1 MATSGSTPRHGVFEV
16 TNALLDFKRLVL
28 AMRKNGN
35 GKASLRMARLEKSPT
50 GIAGF
55 DELTNGGVPKGR
67 PTIVCGGP
75 GCGKSMLAVEFLVRG
90 ATEFNE
96 PGVLMTFEETAEEMS
111 KNVASLGFDLK
122 KLTAKKKLV
131 LEYVRI
137 EPAEIQET
145 GEYDLEGL
153 FIRLQHAV
161 KSIGAKRVVLDTLEA
176 IFSGFSN
183 TGMLRAEIRRLFRW
197 LKDRGLTTVVTAEKG
212 EGTLTRY
219 GLEEYVSDCVI
230 FLDHRVTDQISTRR
244 MRVVKYRG
252 ASHIADEV
260 PFLIDERGF
269 SVLPSSSMKLNHE
282 VTNER
287 ISSGVKDLDDMLE
300 GKGFYRGSSVLV
312 SGTAGSGKSSLAAHF
327 AQQTCRNGERC
338 LYVALEESP
347 AQAMRNMR
355 SIGIDLEKH
364 VRKGLLRFEAWRPT
378 QSGLEMHLL
387 HIHKLVEQHRPAT
400 VIIDPLTS
408 LMISNTDQ
416 LHSML
421 MRLIDYLKTQQITGF
436 FTALTSGRNKEI
448 EETDVGISSLID
460 TWIFARDVELNGER
474 NRCIH
479 VLKSRGMANSN
490 QIREFLMS
498 KEGIRLLP
506 VYVGSGTVLTG
517 SARISQEARERAE
530 SLQRQQTAEEQ
541 QRVLSGKR
549 KALEAQIAALR
560 LEYAQEEAR
569 ATLVKQQGE
578 RRERELS
585 QDMLQI
591 ESFRSGARRGKIGG
605 RNGKVGVEHES

>member
-1 MATSGSTPRHGVFEV
+1 MH
-16 TNALLDFKRLVL
+16 K
-28 AMRKNGN
+28 KGN
-35 GKASLRMARLEKSPT
+35 GKVTPRMKRLDKSPT

-55 DELTNGGVPKGR
+55 DEVTNGGVPKGR

-75 GCGKSMLAVEFLVRG
+75 GCGKTMFALEFLVRG
-90 ATEFNE
+90 AMDFNE
-96 PGVLMTFEETAEEMS
+96 PGVLMTFEETSEEMS

-122 KLTAKKKLV
+122 KLAAKKKLV

-153 FIRLQHAV
+153 FIRMQHAV

-197 LKDRGLTTVVTAEKG
+197 LKDHGLTTVVTAEKG

-219 GLEEYVSDCVI
+219 SLEEYVSDCVI

-269 SVLPSSSMKLNHE
+269 SVLPSSSMKLNHG
-282 VTNER
+282 VSNER
-287 ISSGVKDLDDMLE
+287 ISSGVRDLDDMLE

-312 SGTAGSGKSSLAAHF
+312 SGTAGSGKSSLAAQF
-327 AQQTCRNGERC
+327 AQQTCRDDERC

-387 HIHKLVEQHRPAT
+387 HIHKLVQQHKPAT
-400 VIIDPLTS
+400 VVIDPLTS
-408 LMISNTDQ
+408 LMVGSTNQ

-421 MRLIDYLKTQQITGF
+421 MRLLDFLKTQQITGF

-474 NRCIH
+474 NRCIY

-498 KEGIRLLP
+498 KDGIRLLP

-569 ATLVKQQGE
+569 ATLVKQHDE

-585 QDMLQI
+585 QEMLEM
-591 ESFRSGARRGKIGG
+591 ESFRGGARREKIGG

>member
-1 MATSGSTPRHGVFEV
+1 MSKNR
-16 TNALLDFKRLVL
+16 
-28 AMRKNGN
+28 NGN
-35 GKASLRMARLEKSPT
+35 APHRMTRLEKSPT

-55 DELTNGGVPKGR
+55 DEVTNGGVPKGR

-75 GCGKSMLAVEFLVRG
+75 GCGKTMFAAEFLVRG
-90 ATEFNE
+90 AIEFNE
-96 PGVLMTFEETAEEMS
+96 PGVLMTFEETSEEMS

-122 KLTAKKKLV
+122 KLTAKKKMV

-153 FIRLQHAV
+153 FIRLQRAV
-161 KSIGAKRVVLDTLEA
+161 KSIGAKRVVLDTVEA

-197 LKDRGLTTVVTAEKG
+197 LKDHGLTTVVTAEKG
-212 EGTLTRY
+212 EGSLTRY

-252 ASHIADEV
+252 ASHVADEI

-269 SVLPSSSMKLNHE
+269 SVLPISSMKLDHK
-282 VTNER
+282 VSNER
-287 ISSGVKDLDDMLE
+287 VSSGVKDLDDMLE
-300 GKGFYRGSSVLV
+300 GKGFYRGSSILV
-312 SGTAGSGKSSLAAHF
+312 SGTAGAGKSSMAAHF
-327 AQQTCRNGERC
+327 AQETCRNGERC
-338 LYVALEESP
+338 LSVALEESP

-387 HIHKLVEQHRPAT
+387 HIHKLAQQHKPAA

-408 LMISNTDQ
+408 LMVSSTDQ
-416 LHSML
+416 LRSML
-421 MRLIDYLKTQQITGF
+421 MRLIDFLKTQQITGF
-436 FTALTSGRNKEI
+436 FAALTSGQNKEI
-448 EETDVGISSLID
+448 EESDVGISSLID
-460 TWIFARDVELNGER
+460 TWIFTRDVELNGER

-498 KEGIRLLP
+498 KDGIRLVP
-506 VYVGSGTVLTG
+506 VYVGSGAVLTG
-517 SARISQEARERAE
+517 SARATQEARERAE
-530 SLQRQQTAEEQ
+530 SLLRQQTAEEQ
-541 QRVLSGKR
+541 QRVLSDKR
-549 KALEAQIAALR
+549 KALDAQIAELR
-560 LEYAQEEAR
+560 SQFAQEEAR
-569 ATLVKQQGE
+569 VTLVRDQEEQ
-578 RRERELS
+578 RERELS
-585 QDMLQI
+585 QGML
-591 ESFRSGARRGKIGG
+591 EMVNLRGGGATGENGG
-605 RNGKVGVEHES
+605 RNGKVGVEHGS

>member
-1 MATSGSTPRHGVFEV
+1 M
-16 TNALLDFKRLVL
+16 KRLD
-28 AMRKNGN
+28 
-35 GKASLRMARLEKSPT
+35 KSRT

-75 GCGKSMLAVEFLVRG
+75 GCGKTMLAVEFLVRG
-90 ATEFNE
+90 AMEFNE
-96 PGVLMTFEETAEEMS
+96 PGVLMTFEETGDEMS

-122 KLTAKKKLV
+122 KLAAEKKLV

-137 EPAEIQET
+137 EPSEIEET

-161 KSIGAKRVVLDTLEA
+161 KTIGAKRVVLDTLEA

-212 EGTLTRY
+212 EGALTRY

-269 SVLPSSSMKLNHE
+269 SVLPSSSMKLDHE
-282 VTNER
+282 VSNER

-300 GKGFYRGSSVLV
+300 GKGFYRGSSILI
-312 SGTAGSGKSSLAAHF
+312 SGTAGTGKSSMSAHF
-327 AQQTCRNGERC
+327 AQETCRNGERC
-338 LYVALEESP
+338 LYIALEESP

-387 HIHKLVEQHRPAT
+387 QIHKLVEQHKPST

-408 LMISNTDQ
+408 LMVSTTDQ

-421 MRLIDYLKTQQITGF
+421 MRLIDYLKRQQITGF

-474 NRCIH
+474 NRCLH

-490 QIREFLMS
+490 QIREFVMS
-498 KEGIRLLP
+498 REGIRLLP
-506 VYVGSGTVLTG
+506 VYVGNGTVLTG

-530 SLQRQQTAEEQ
+530 NLQRQQTAEEQ

-560 LEYAQEEAR
+560 LEHAQEEAR
-569 ATLVKQQGE
+569 ATLLKQHDE
-578 RRERELS
+578 RRELELS
-585 QDMLQI
+585 EDMVQM
-591 ESFRSGARRGKIGG
+591 ESFRGGARRRKLGG

>member
-1 MATSGSTPRHGVFEV
+1 MG
-16 TNALLDFKRLVL
+16 
-28 AMRKNGN
+28 KNRN
-35 GKASLRMARLEKSPT
+35 GKASASAERLEKAPT

-55 DELTNGGVPKGR
+55 DEVTSGGVPKGR

-75 GCGKSMLAVEFLVRG
+75 GCGKTMFAVEFLVRG
-90 ATEFNE
+90 ATEYNE
-96 PGVLMTFEETAEEMS
+96 PGVLMTFEETSEEMA

-122 KLTAKKKLV
+122 GLAARKKVV

-137 EPAEIQET
+137 EASEIHET

-161 KSIGAKRVVLDTLEA
+161 DRIGAKRVVLDTVEA
-176 IFSGFSN
+176 IFSGFGN
-183 TGMLRAEIRRLFRW
+183 TGLLRAEIRRLFRW

-212 EGTLTRY
+212 DGSLTRY

-269 SVLPSSSMKLNHE
+269 SVLPSTSMKLNH
-282 VTNER
+282 VVSNQR
-287 ISSGVKDLDDMLE
+287 VSSGVADLDEMLE
-300 GKGFYRGSSVLV
+300 GKGFYRGSSILV
-312 SGTAGSGKSSLAAHF
+312 SGTAGSGKSTLAAHF
-327 AQQTCRNGERC
+327 AQQTCRDGERC

-347 AQAMRNMR
+347 AQATRNMK
-355 SIGIDLEKH
+355 SVGVDLEKY

-387 HIHKLVEQHRPAT
+387 QIHKLVEQHKPTA
-400 VIIDPLTS
+400 VVIDPITNL
-408 LMISNTDQ
+408 LLGNRNE

-421 MRLIDYLKTQQITGF
+421 MRLIDFLKTKQITGF

-448 EETDVGISSLID
+448 EESDVGISSLID

-474 NRCIH
+474 NRCIY
-479 VLKSRGMANSN
+479 VLKSRGMAHSN
-490 QIREFLMS
+490 KVREFLMS
-498 KEGIRLLP
+498 KNGIRLLP
-506 VYVGSGTVLTG
+506 VYVGSGAVLTG
-517 SARISQEARERAE
+517 SARLSQEARERAD
-530 SLQRQQTAEEQ
+530 SVARQQTKEEQ
-541 QRVLSGKR
+541 RRVLDGKR
-549 KALEAQIAALR
+549 KALEAQIEAMR
-560 LEYAQEEAR
+560 SEFAQEETRVA
-569 ATLVKQQGE
+569 LVTRQEEQ
-578 RRERELS
+578 RERDSS
-585 QDMLQI
+585 QDMR
-591 ESFRSGARRGKIGG
+591 EMVSFRGGARQGKAGV
-605 RNGKVGVEHES
+605 RNGRVGDGYEG

>member
-1 MATSGSTPRHGVFEV
+1 MG
-16 TNALLDFKRLVL
+16 
-28 AMRKNGN
+28 KNRN
-35 GKASLRMARLEKSPT
+35 GKASASAERLEKAPT

-55 DELTNGGVPKGR
+55 DEVTSGGVPKGR

-75 GCGKSMLAVEFLVRG
+75 GCGKTMFAVEFLVRG
-90 ATEFNE
+90 ATEYNE
-96 PGVLMTFEETAEEMS
+96 PGVLMTFEETSEEMA

-122 KLTAKKKLV
+122 GLAARKKVV

-137 EPAEIQET
+137 EASEIHET

-161 KSIGAKRVVLDTLEA
+161 DRIGAKRVVLDTVEA
-176 IFSGFSN
+176 IFSGFGN
-183 TGMLRAEIRRLFRW
+183 TGLLRAEIRRLFRW

-212 EGTLTRY
+212 DGSLTRY

-269 SVLPSSSMKLNHE
+269 SVLPSTSMKLNH
-282 VTNER
+282 VVSNQR
-287 ISSGVKDLDDMLE
+287 VSSGVADLDEMLE
-300 GKGFYRGSSVLV
+300 GKGFYRGSSILV
-312 SGTAGSGKSSLAAHF
+312 SGTAGSGKSTLAAHF
-327 AQQTCRNGERC
+327 AQQTCRDGERC

-347 AQAMRNMR
+347 AQATRNMK
-355 SIGIDLEKH
+355 SVGVDLEKY

-387 HIHKLVEQHRPAT
+387 QIHKLVEQHKPTA
-400 VIIDPLTS
+400 VVIDPITNL
-408 LMISNTDQ
+408 LLGNRNE

-421 MRLIDYLKTQQITGF
+421 MRLIDFLKTKQITGF

-448 EETDVGISSLID
+448 EESDVGISSLID

-474 NRCIH
+474 NRCIY
-479 VLKSRGMANSN
+479 VLKSRGMAHSN
-490 QIREFLMS
+490 KVREFLMS
-498 KEGIRLLP
+498 KNGIRLLP
-506 VYVGSGTVLTG
+506 VYVGSGAVLTG
-517 SARISQEARERAE
+517 SARLSQEARERADNV
-530 SLQRQQTAEEQ
+530 LRQQTKEEQ
-541 QRVLSGKR
+541 RRVLDGKR
-549 KALEAQIAALR
+549 KALEAQIEAMR
-560 LEYAQEEAR
+560 SEFAQEETRVA
-569 ATLVKQQGE
+569 LVTRQEEQ
-578 RRERELS
+578 RERDSS
-585 QDMLQI
+585 QDMR
-591 ESFRSGARRGKIGG
+591 EMVSFRGGARQGKAGV
-605 RNGKVGVEHES
+605 RNGRVGDGYEG

>member
-1 MATSGSTPRHGVFEV
+1 MH
-16 TNALLDFKRLVL
+16 K
-28 AMRKNGN
+28 KGN
-35 GKASLRMARLEKSPT
+35 GKVTPRMKRLDKSPT

-55 DELTNGGVPKGR
+55 DEVTNGGVPKGR

-75 GCGKSMLAVEFLVRG
+75 GCGKTMFALEFLVRG
-90 ATEFNE
+90 AMDFNE
-96 PGVLMTFEETAEEMS
+96 PGVLMTFEETSEEMS

-122 KLTAKKKLV
+122 KLAAKKKLV

-153 FIRLQHAV
+153 FIRMQHAV

-197 LKDRGLTTVVTAEKG
+197 LKDHGLTTVVTAEKG

-219 GLEEYVSDCVI
+219 SLEEYVSDCVI

-269 SVLPSSSMKLNHE
+269 SVLPSSSMKLDHG
-282 VTNER
+282 VSNER
-287 ISSGVKDLDDMLE
+287 ISSGVRDLDDMLE

-312 SGTAGSGKSSLAAHF
+312 SGTAGSGKSSLAAQF
-327 AQQTCRNGERC
+327 AQQTCRDDERC

-387 HIHKLVEQHRPAT
+387 HIHKLVQQHKPAT
-400 VIIDPLTS
+400 VVIDPLTS
-408 LMISNTDQ
+408 LMVGSTNQ

-421 MRLIDYLKTQQITGF
+421 MRLLDFLKTQQITGF

-474 NRCIH
+474 NRCIY

-498 KEGIRLLP
+498 KDGIRLLP

-560 LEYAQEEAR
+560 LEYAHEEAR
-569 ATLVKQQGE
+569 ATLVKQHDE

-585 QDMLQI
+585 QEMLEM
-591 ESFRSGARRGKIGG
+591 ESFRGGARREKIGG